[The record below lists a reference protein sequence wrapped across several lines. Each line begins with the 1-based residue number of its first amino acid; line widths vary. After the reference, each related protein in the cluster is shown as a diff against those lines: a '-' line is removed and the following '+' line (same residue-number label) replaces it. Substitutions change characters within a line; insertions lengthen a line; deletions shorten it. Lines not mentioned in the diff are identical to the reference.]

1 MHPRLQLEWNAWT
14 ATLPEYRTTMFGGD
28 RAILCMD
35 RKTGATV
42 LAPLYTLS
50 DDELRNVIAGRN
62 P

>member
-1 MHPRLQLEWNAWT
+1 
-14 ATLPEYRTTMFGGD
+14 MFGGD

-50 DDELRNVIAGRN
+50 DDELRNVIAGRT